1 MVLAEMLLC
10 SSFTLAQH
18 LRRGRE
24 TMDPSRVRE
33 GIKCRSI
40 GRAASMKKAREDAQ
54 AESEAFRAKEE
65 EKFLEASKKVR
76 LLPSVYDNTCVV

>member
-1 MVLAEMLLC
+1 
-10 SSFTLAQH
+10 
-18 LRRGRE
+18 
-24 TMDPSRVRE
+24 
-33 GIKCRSI
+33 
-40 GRAASMKKAREDAQ
+40 MKKAREDAQ